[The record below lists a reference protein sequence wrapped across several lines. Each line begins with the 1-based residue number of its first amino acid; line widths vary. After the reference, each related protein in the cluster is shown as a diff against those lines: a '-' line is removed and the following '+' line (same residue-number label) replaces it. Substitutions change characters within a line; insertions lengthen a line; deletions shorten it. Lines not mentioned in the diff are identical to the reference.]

1 VIALALAV
9 VWRGALLSVGIVSA
23 IPLICLVFV
32 ARGRWASSISHH
44 LMSLAAGAL
53 LASAVFELI
62 PEAVARLGSRT
73 GVAAYVA
80 LGFAGFLAI
89 ERLIHFHLRGPAT
102 SAKRRVRPY
111 VLLNLFGVTLHNAID
126 GMIIAVSFTAGIDLG
141 IGATIAIVL
150 HEIPHE
156 IGNFGVF
163 VHGGV
168 PPVRAVLLNV
178 FLALAAIAGTI
189 VALIAGSRSVG
200 VAAALLPVA
209 AGNFIY
215 VATVDLIPELRRELT
230 PRGRRASVAMMV
242 GGGTVTML
250 PLLIGR

>member
-1 VIALALAV
+1 
-9 VWRGALLSVGIVSA
+9 
-23 IPLICLVFV
+23 
-32 ARGRWASSISHH
+32 
-44 LMSLAAGAL
+44 MSLAAGAL

-62 PEAVARLGSRT
+62 PEAVTRLGSRI

-89 ERLIHFHLRGPAT
+89 EKLIHFHLRGPAT
-102 SAKRRVRPY
+102 PETRGVRPY
-111 VLLNLFGVTLHNAID
+111 VLLNLIGVTLHNAID
-126 GMIIAVSFTAGIDLG
+126 GMIIAASFTAGIDLG
-141 IGATIAIVL
+141 IAATIAIVL

-168 PPVRAVLLNV
+168 SPLRAVLLNV

-189 VALIAGSRSVG
+189 VALVAGSRSVG
-200 VAAALLPVA
+200 VVAALLPVA

-230 PRGRRASVAMMV
+230 SRSRRMSAAVMIA
-242 GGGTVTML
+242 GGTVTML

>member
-1 VIALALAV
+1 MTALALSP
-9 VWRGALLSVGIVSA
+9 VWRGALVSVGIVSA
-23 IPLICLVFV
+23 IPLICLVLV
-32 ARGRWASSISHH
+32 ARGRWATSVSHH
-44 LMSLAAGAL
+44 LMSLASGAL

-62 PEAVARLGSRT
+62 PEAVERLGARIE
-73 GVAAYVA
+73 VAAYVA
-80 LGFAGFLAI
+80 VGFAVFLLI
-89 ERLIHFHLRGPAT
+89 ERLIHYRLRGPAAPMT
-102 SAKRRVRPY
+102 DGIRPY
-111 VLLNLFGVTLHNAID
+111 VLLNLIGVTMHNAVD
-126 GMIIAVSFTAGIDLG
+126 GMIIAASFTAGIELG
-141 IGATIAIVL
+141 IAATIAIVL

-168 PPVRAVLLNV
+168 SPFRAVLLNV

-189 VALIAGSRSVG
+189 TALIVGARSVG

-230 PRGRRASVAMMV
+230 PSGRRVSMAIMV
-242 GGGTVTML
+242 GGAAVTLL